1 MNLLARFRTFFRRSF
16 ALRCVLGVVLAGA
29 LSLGATSVYAQAGGG
44 AGAPAGFGTAWT
56 QGTTGLDGCSG
67 VTGCLFQ
74 VLGVMVTYIFSIITL
89 FLSKVLVILT
99 GVLIVF
105 ARYNAFNTAPVVT
118 MGWVIIRDLVNVFFI
133 VILMAS
139 AFMSIIGLG
148 DRYGLHYK
156 KVVPSLVVGAIL
168 VNFSRTLMLLAIDA
182 SQVVT
187 MTFISAFEGT
197 IAGNIFQAFGISR
210 MTQLQTQAAQ
220 GGAQA
225 TQQALDVASIGIAYL
240 LAIFMLVT
248 AVAIVLLYVGYFIFR
263 IIGLWLLIVISPAA
277 FVASSLPGKF
287 GSSMDALTGDFWD
300 KFKTFLT
307 GGPTIAFML
316 WLAFAVIQETSAQM
330 AGATTCA
337 PGAGAQNLMGF
348 EIPASLQTEVFVNCM
363 GTVPQL
369 ATFIVSASL
378 LVIGFGAATKT
389 VRQTG
394 AIGDALVGMVNQQRK
409 AWMSRLQRA
418 PITVGKVAGRGV
430 AAAGRGAFNLVDRK
444 YGVSNAFGRGVA
456 GGVGASSG
464 FVGRAGGVVGSAMR
478 VIPGVGAV
486 AATGLAGAALS
497 RRKGLLGADTKAM
510 SERMGQ
516 LDQLPAADRARALR
530 NMRGSTGL
538 GSFLDDA
545 VMGPTLL
552 MRQHEELSKPEMRKE
567 VLKQLEAD
575 KMAELESEAIKA
587 LPSGRT
593 ELNEGEKNVIKARAG
608 ALAQEQL
615 RQEENERLSRL
626 QAIAT
631 TSNDT
636 PQADA
641 LKKEVENRMAYAE
654 DKDYKARVKELLDD
668 PSKMKDLDES
678 VQKSG
683 RFVAALFEQ
692 HGVSSNGSAPDEV
705 RLERLREQI
714 KDQKELLATVD
725 LVAKQL
731 AGGGKTVKEIEQS
744 IRRKDV
750 FGNQRMHSTSDG
762 VALYSTKE
770 EGAQKALREAT
781 STNIGAAIAAA
792 LEAELPLK
800 EMETLLEQQNA
811 VFKGVGSMNREIANY
826 LNTLPVK
833 TYQDRSFLFKQ
844 LDLVMKQA
852 NNANL
857 STSQLAE
864 IAKSVTSDFVDGYDG
879 EGNTIRIPVP
889 RDAETL
895 FGDYNNRSKAE
906 QKTIASFLR
915 IPVQMEEDKD
925 FALFMAGVRRVFPE
939 QQETITVERDG
950 KSVQIKR
957 GGIRAITQVIHNSS
971 TA

>member
-16 ALRCVLGVVLAGA
+16 ALRCVLGVILAGA

-44 AGAPAGFGTAWT
+44 TNAPAGFDTAWT

-67 VTGCLFQ
+67 ITGCLFQ

-148 DRYGLHYK
+148 DKYGLHYK
-156 KVVPSLVVGAIL
+156 KVLPGLVVGAIV

-220 GGAQA
+220 AGAQS

-263 IIGLWLLIVISPAA
+263 IIGLWLLIVVSPAA
-277 FVASSLPGKF
+277 FVASSLPGQFKSALGTLTDGFWKKF
-287 GSSMDALTGDFWD
+287 G
-300 KFKTFLT
+300 TFIT

-330 AGATTCA
+330 AGATACA

-348 EIPASLQTEVFVNCM
+348 EIPASLQTGVFVNCM

-378 LVIGFGAATKT
+378 LAIGFGAATST
-389 VRQTG
+389 VQQTG
-394 AIGDALVGMVNQQRK
+394 AIGGALVGIVDKQRK
-409 AWMSRLQRA
+409 AWMGRLQRA
-418 PITVGKVAGRGV
+418 PITVGKAAGRGV
-430 AAAGRGAFNLVDRK
+430 AAAGRGVFNAADRK
-444 YGVSNAFGRGVA
+444 WGLSNQFGRGVA
-456 GGVGASSG
+456 GGINGARG
-464 FVGRAGGVVGSAMR
+464 AGALTRAGGVVGSAMR
-478 VIPGVGAV
+478 IIPGVGAV
-486 AATGLAGAALS
+486 AATGLAGAAMS

-510 SERMGQ
+510 NERMGQ
-516 LDQLPAADRARALR
+516 LDQLPPADRARALR
-530 NMRGSTGL
+530 NLRGGAF
-538 GSFLDDA
+538 GGFLDDA
-545 VMGPTLL
+545 TMGPTLL

-567 VLKQLEAD
+567 LLKQFEAD
-575 KMAELESEAIKA
+575 KVATLESEAIKA

-593 ELNEGEKNVIKARAG
+593 ELNAGEKSVIKARAG

-615 RQEENERLSRL
+615 RQEENARLARL

-636 PQADA
+636 PAADA
-641 LKKEVENRMAYAE
+641 LKKEAEALEKEVQNRMAYA
-654 DKDYKARVKELLDD
+654 DDGAYAARVKELLED
-668 PSKMKDLDES
+668 PSKMSDLDES
-678 VQKSG
+678 VQRSG
-683 RFVAALFEQ
+683 RFVAALFKQ
-692 HGVSSNGSAPDEV
+692 HGISDGTTPPDGS
-705 RLERLREQI
+705 RLEGLREQL
-714 KDQKELLATVD
+714 KNQKELLATVD
-725 LVAKQL
+725 LVAKQI

-744 IRRKDV
+744 IRQKDA
-750 FGNQRMHSTSDG
+750 FGNQRLYATTGSG
-762 VALYSTKE
+762 EALYTAKE
-770 EGAQKALREAT
+770 EQAQAALRTATKDTISEAMR
-781 STNIGAAIAAA
+781 SA
-792 LEAELPLK
+792 LDAELPFK
-800 EMETLLEQQNA
+800 EMQKLLEEQNA
-811 VFKGVGSMNREIANY
+811 NFKGPGKAVEQLAAHIQSLPRETA
-826 LNTLPVK
+826 
-833 TYQDRSFLFKQ
+833 QDRMKL
-844 LDLVMKQA
+844 LDRANKALEMAQQENFSTAQRASIVKAVLGSVEPGFDLETGENVMVARQMANLMMEYPGASNEYKRNLANLVRMGVQIEASDESIAQVMKVTRETIIPEQ
-852 NNANL
+852 
-857 STSQLAE
+857 STSGR
-864 IAKSVTSDFVDGYDG
+864 KS
-879 EGNTIRIPVP
+879 P
-889 RDAETL
+889 R
-895 FGDYNNRSKAE
+895 
-906 QKTIASFLR
+906 
-915 IPVQMEEDKD
+915 
-925 FALFMAGVRRVFPE
+925 AL
-939 QQETITVERDG
+939 
-950 KSVQIKR
+950 VQILH
-957 GGIRAITQVIHNSS
+957 GGNNNS
-971 TA
+971 

>member
-16 ALRCVLGVVLAGA
+16 ALRCVLGVILAGA

-44 AGAPAGFGTAWT
+44 TNAPAGFDTAWT

-67 VTGCLFQ
+67 ITGCLFQ

-148 DRYGLHYK
+148 DKYGLHYK
-156 KVVPSLVVGAIL
+156 KVLPGLVVGAIV

-220 GGAQA
+220 AGPQA
-225 TQQALDVASIGIAYL
+225 TQQALDVASIGVAYL

-263 IIGLWLLIVISPAA
+263 IIGLWLLIVVSPAA
-277 FVASSLPGKF
+277 FVASSLPGQFKSAL
-287 GSSMDALTGDFWD
+287 GTLTGDFWK
-300 KFKTFLT
+300 KFGTFIT

-330 AGATTCA
+330 AGSGGCT

-348 EIPASLQTEVFVNCM
+348 EIPASLQTGVFVNCM

-378 LVIGFGAATKT
+378 LAIGFGAATST
-389 VRQTG
+389 VQQTG
-394 AIGDALVGMVNQQRK
+394 AIGGALVGIVDKQRK
-409 AWMSRLQRA
+409 AWMGRLQRA
-418 PITVGKVAGRGV
+418 PITVGKAAGRGV
-430 AAAGRGAFNLVDRK
+430 AAAGRGVFNAADRK
-444 YGVSNAFGRGVA
+444 WGLSNQFGRGVA
-456 GGVGASSG
+456 GGINGARG
-464 FVGRAGGVVGSAMR
+464 AGALTRAGGVVGSAMR
-478 VIPGVGAV
+478 IIPGVGAV
-486 AATGLAGAALS
+486 AATGLAGAAMS

-510 SERMGQ
+510 NERMGQ
-516 LDQLPAADRARALR
+516 LDQLPPADRARALR
-530 NMRGSTGL
+530 NLRGGAF
-538 GSFLDDA
+538 GGFLDDA
-545 VMGPTLL
+545 TMGPTLL

-567 VLKQLEAD
+567 LLKQFEAD
-575 KMAELESEAIKA
+575 KVATLESEAIKA

-593 ELNEGEKNVIKARAG
+593 ELNAGEKSVIKARAG

-615 RQEENERLSRL
+615 RQEENARLARL

-636 PQADA
+636 PAADA
-641 LKKEVENRMAYAE
+641 LKKEVENRMAYADTKE
-654 DKDYKARVKELLDD
+654 GNEARAKRMKELVDE
-668 PSKMKDLDES
+668 PSKMKELDES

-683 RFVAALFEQ
+683 AFVLALLNAK
-692 HGVSSNGSAPDEV
+692 GITDGIRPPDELL
-705 RLERLREQI
+705 LEELRGQI

-725 LVAKQL
+725 LVAKQV
-731 AGGGKTVKEIEQS
+731 AGGGSTPAQIAQS
-744 IRRKDV
+744 TRRKDA
-750 FGNQRMHSTSDG
+750 FENQRMHSTVG
-762 VALYSTKE
+762 NGEAMYSKKE
-770 EGAQKALREAT
+770 ADAQDMLSRANAT
-781 STNIGAAIAAA
+781 TISAAIAKAM
-792 LEAELPLK
+792 EAELPFA
-800 EMETLLEQQNA
+800 E
-811 VFKGVGSMNREIANY
+811 
-826 LNTLPVK
+826 
-833 TYQDRSFLFKQ
+833 
-844 LDLVMKQA
+844 MKQA
-852 NNANL
+852 LGGTTQVVQDLADYVNDL
-857 STSQLAE
+857 SGKATDVKTAEVALDALSKSLE
-864 IAKSVTSDFVDGYDG
+864 IAKQGGLPQADRAAIIKSAFVSDQSV
-879 EGNTIRIPVP
+879 ENLI
-889 RDAETL
+889 
-895 FGDYNNRSKAE
+895 GDYGNFSPKRKKEVAE
-906 QKTIASFLR
+906 ILR
-915 IPVQMEEDKD
+915 VAVQMEDDPIIAER
-925 FALFMAGVRRVFPE
+925 LRYVREKIAPTQSQDVGY
-939 QQETITVERDG
+939 TDVSGASKT
-950 KSVQIKR
+950 KKR
-957 GGIRAITQVIHNSS
+957 GGYKAINQIFEDSS
-971 TA
+971 S

>member
-1 MNLLARFRTFFRRSF
+1 M
-16 ALRCVLGVVLAGA
+16 
-29 LSLGATSVYAQAGGG
+29 
-44 AGAPAGFGTAWT
+44 
-56 QGTTGLDGCSG
+56 
-67 VTGCLFQ
+67 
-74 VLGVMVTYIFSIITL
+74 
-89 FLSKVLVILT
+89 
-99 GVLIVF
+99 F

-148 DRYGLHYK
+148 DKYGLHYK
-156 KVVPSLVVGAIL
+156 KVLPGLVVGAII

-220 GGAQA
+220 GGAQSA
-225 TQQALDVASIGIAYL
+225 QQALDVASIGIAYL

-330 AGATTCA
+330 AGGTACA

-348 EIPASLQTEVFVNCM
+348 EIPASLQSEVFVNCM

-409 AWMSRLQRA
+409 AWMGRLQRA

-444 YGVSNAFGRGVA
+444 YGVSNAFGRGVT

-510 SERMGQ
+510 NERMGQ

-575 KMAELESEAIKA
+575 QVAKLESEAIKA

-925 FALFMAGVRRVFPE
+925 FALFMASVRRVFPE

-957 GGIRAITQVIHNSS
+957 GGIKAITQVIHNSS